1 MVFYVLCHCLFQCNF
16 CSAKTVTLELGD
28 KLDLNDFPD
37 SKVAKDVFK
46 ISVDPSELAEADHLI
61 LPSGETLEL

>member
-1 MVFYVLCHCLFQCNF
+1 M
-16 CSAKTVTLELGD
+16 TLELGD